1 MEPEESMTCSTQ
13 PVNISYP
20 ELENPVNTLSPYGFK
35 ICFNISLHLPR
46 RLFPSGFQTKFCIH
60 FNPSYAGYMNF
71 PSFPPSKISADGRFK
86 WSHIHT
92 VLSPRRQ

>member
-86 WSHIHT
+86 
-92 VLSPRRQ
+92 